1 MNFGKL
7 RKFVRTHGTVTVF
20 SSGKERQL
28 RSGDLDM
35 IDLVEK
41 AETFVY
47 EGQSYTK
54 AQFEKLITDST

>member
-1 MNFGKL
+1 MDFGKL

-20 SSGKERQL
+20 SSGRERQL
-28 RSGDLDM
+28 RSGDLDT

-41 AETFVY
+41 AETFVC

-54 AQFEKLITDST
+54 AEFERVIATSN